1 MATLNEL
8 LYEVRRVAKSRQV
21 LDEKKI
27 RKIYK
32 ALEKKLNGFLGDTWV
47 KYADNDGRLTMQQ
60 LKNAGQYAKF
70 LEEIANNVDEL
81 TSSEKTAIMT
91 IVEDTYNKAY
101 SGMVKAVQKADVRG
115 DLKDVVKDIN
125 VTPDVIKRAFD
136 NNISKLTLPTI
147 LQSHRNT
154 IIYEIQQAVNL
165 GLMNGDRYE
174 TVAKRVNERVGV
186 GYSKAVRIVR
196 TETHRNIESGF
207 NDCAREIQNGLD
219 GSGFI
224 YTATWRT
231 MKDERV
237 RPQVR
242 YYTAKRGWVTK
253 TPYKAVANHIKMEGQ
268 IIQVGGL
275 FDLGNAKAPCPG
287 MSGTANNDCNC
298 RCFVEYEMMT
308 EQEFNKKKG
317 TLKANINEAKGDDLF
332 SILPPFKG
340 DYVQPKNIVN
350 ELNKSEIGKETLQ
363 YLRENPQ
370 LRVEINYTDEIPNLR
385 GIQRGNNI
393 VIYGKNTQ
401 TKLLV
406 TQTIIHEVTHHKY
419 DIGGDKRS
427 EVLCFL
433 AEELHIK
440 STLTAREKID
450 IIKEVNRLY
459 PKLLWRES

>member
-47 KYADNDGRLTMQQ
+47 KYADNDGRLTTQQ

-125 VTPDVIKRAFD
+125 VTPNVIKRAFN
-136 NNISKLTLPTI
+136 NNISKLTLPAL
-147 LQSHRNT
+147 LQKHRNT

-174 TVAKRVNERVGV
+174 TVAKRVDERVGV

-224 YTATWRT
+224 YAATWRT

-308 EQEFNKKKG
+308 EQEFFNRGGKIQVLSSNNNNANNQFNSRKPPEFLKIVDVNNKKR
-317 TLKANINEAKGDDLF
+317 N
-332 SILPPFKG
+332 
-340 DYVQPKNIVN
+340 
-350 ELNKSEIGKETLQ
+350 
-363 YLRENPQ
+363 
-370 LRVEINYTDEIPNLR
+370 
-385 GIQRGNNI
+385 
-393 VIYGKNTQ
+393 
-401 TKLLV
+401 
-406 TQTIIHEVTHHKY
+406 
-419 DIGGDKRS
+419 
-427 EVLCFL
+427 
-433 AEELHIK
+433 
-440 STLTAREKID
+440 
-450 IIKEVNRLY
+450 
-459 PKLLWRES
+459 